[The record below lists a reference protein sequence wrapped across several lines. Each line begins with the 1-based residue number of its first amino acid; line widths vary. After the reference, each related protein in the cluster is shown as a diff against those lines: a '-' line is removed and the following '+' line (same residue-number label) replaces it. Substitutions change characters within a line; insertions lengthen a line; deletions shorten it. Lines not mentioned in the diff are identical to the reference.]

1 MRSFSRLQKSII
13 PQSRTMTTIATL
25 KRLSAKSLS
34 EKMLGEVN
42 AQDPTFAIIDVRD
55 NGTFPSRSFI

>member
-1 MRSFSRLQKSII
+1 
-13 PQSRTMTTIATL
+13 MTTIATL